1 MFRLRSSGGLVGA
14 VGGRVDSVPMILLHC
29 VTVPARLP
37 ARFVARWLGKL
48 SAGRAASLA
57 CELEAG
63 RGLDSL
69 TGLALLAHA
78 ARQLSLP
85 PLSLLT
91 DEPGAKPRWPT
102 GPDFSIAHGAGLA
115 ACAVA
120 PPGIA
125 IGVDLE
131 RIGDV
136 ELGSLRLVTSSAERM
151 RVSAGELNAA
161 ALWTG
166 KEAVLKAAG
175 AGVLA
180 AARVEID
187 GAIGHHAGRDY
198 HLARI
203 DLGGNILLSLATTAA
218 IEVPA
223 VNWLA
228 PSMLFDD
235 PPAGGNRRSK
245 A

>member
-1 MFRLRSSGGLVGA
+1 M
-14 VGGRVDSVPMILLHC
+14 
-29 VTVPARLP
+29 
-37 ARFVARWLGKL
+37 
-48 SAGRAASLA
+48 
-57 CELEAG
+57 
-63 RGLDSL
+63 
-69 TGLALLAHA
+69 ALLAHA
-78 ARQLSLP
+78 ARRLSLP

-91 DEPGAKPRWPT
+91 DEPGNKPRWPT
-102 GPDFSIAHGAGLA
+102 GPDFSIAHGAGVA
-115 ACAVA
+115 VCAVA
-120 PPGIA
+120 PAGIA

-136 ELGSLRLVTSSAERM
+136 ELGSLRLVSSSAERK

-175 AGVLA
+175 AGILA

-187 GAIGHHAGRDY
+187 GAVGHHAGRDY
-198 HLARI
+198 HLARL
-203 DLGGNILLSLATTAA
+203 DLGGNILLSIATTAA

-228 PSMLFDD
+228 ASMLFDD
-235 PPAGGNRRSK
+235 PPTTGNHRSK